1 MVRPASP
8 EPSTIS
14 TSYMDG
20 SLLNIEPSMIWASNV
35 DGSAVLYRTIHD
47 IDLHRGRSRRG
58 SPSDEVNDPEK
69 FVNVKQPSPES
80 VTKRAERA
88 NGGAR
93 AACFEQPDG
102 VYSGCVDAR
111 PATYTSCYSISIHP
125 RYEAMI

>member
-1 MVRPASP
+1 MVRPAAL

-14 TSYMDG
+14 TFT
-20 SLLNIEPSMIWASNV
+20 V
-35 DGSAVLYRTIHD
+35 DGSPLDAEHSMKRGIIVEGTPCCLLTFHD

>member
-8 EPSTIS
+8 EPSMIS
-14 TSYMDG
+14 TSNVDG
-20 SLLNIEPSMIWASNV
+20 SPLDIEPSMIWASNV

-88 NGGAR
+88 IGGAR
-93 AACFEQPDG
+93 AACFEQPEG
-102 VYSGCVDAR
+102 VYSGCVDAK
-111 PATYTSCYSISIHP
+111 PAMFTSCYSISIHP